1 MTREFNKEYAMKKTN
16 RRSHLCQKV
25 GVTCCHSPRSGERS
39 YRTLK
44 NPGWVLLVTV
54 TLCNFVFGQ
63 PEHDYPLAPMSFEK
77 VTLQDNFWLPR
88 LRLQAESTVP
98 HALKQT
104 EPAVENLR
112 RCGNFLHG
120 RGGLLFNAF
129 EVRERSEADDF
140 RSA

>member
-1 MTREFNKEYAMKKTN
+1 MTHDFEKEYGMEKT
-16 RRSHLCQKV
+16 RHLARSLIIFA
-25 GVTCCHSPRSGERS
+25 
-39 YRTLK
+39 
-44 NPGWVLLVTV
+44 LVMCS
-54 TLCNFVFGQ
+54 LAAAEE
-63 PEHDYPLAPMSFEK
+63 EHDYPLAPMSFEK

-88 LRLQAESTVP
+88 LKLQAESTVP

-129 EVRERSEADDF
+129 EVRERSETDDF